1 MIRMAWHSAGT
12 YRIHDGRGGGGSGT
26 HRFAPLNSWPDNAN
40 LDKARRLLWP
50 VKQKYGR
57 KISWADLMILAGNV
71 ALETMGFTTFGFGGG
86 RPTCGSPRRT
96 STGVLRPSGWKT
108 SATAATR
115 DLANPLGAV
124 QMGLIYVNPEG
135 PNGTPDPLAAARDIR
150 ETFARMA
157 MNDEETVA
165 LIAGGHT
172 FGKTHGA
179 AGRRCPRRSR
189 A

>member
-1 MIRMAWHSAGT
+1 
-12 YRIHDGRGGGGSGT
+12 
-26 HRFAPLNSWPDNAN
+26 
-40 LDKARRLLWP
+40 
-50 VKQKYGR
+50 
-57 KISWADLMILAGNV
+57 
-71 ALETMGFTTFGFGGG
+71 
-86 RPTCGSPRRT
+86 
-96 STGVLRPSGWKT
+96 
-108 SATAATR
+108 
-115 DLANPLGAV
+115 V

-135 PNGTPDPLAAARDIR
+135 PDGHPDPIAAAHDIR

-179 AGRRCPRRSR
+179 APASNVG